1 MKAFISVEKTAK
13 DLVAVPK
20 DFWVST
26 KSGGHVVANFDK
38 AKLERLTASKI
49 N

>member
-13 DLVAVPK
+13 ELVAVPK

-26 KSGGHVVANFDK
+26 KSGGHVVAN
-38 AKLERLTASKI
+38 LTWQNSKD
-49 N
+49 